1 MTSELW
7 LLCCMAVVIL
17 LTAGLAFLWAVF
29 YDRCA
34 KEKRMLER
42 PDFTEKAG
50 FAVTRLPGAPYLRL
64 DRSIFWGGAWGSWSS
79 LSSPT
84 GRRCCG

>member
-34 KEKRMLER
+34 KEKRMLEP
-42 PDFTEKAG
+42 PDFTQKAG
-50 FAVTRLPGAPYLRL
+50 FAVTRLPDPHICGWTG
-64 DRSIFWGGAWGSWSS
+64 SIFWGGAWGS
-79 LSSPT
+79 
-84 GRRCCG
+84 